1 MEIAGNDCRDLQ
13 EEEMLQNK
21 EQESRSARSF
31 RVLKQLGFTIIASLG
46 HFSTGSVLTW
56 PSPALSDLARNNVTW
71 VGTELVLTSMQVDMT
86 GSLVSLGSIL
96 GVLMGGTM
104 VTRLGRRRSMQTA
117 VAPWLIGLVA
127 LALAPN
133 VHVLLLARLLLGFT
147 SGVSAVAGALYT
159 TEIVDAEVRGIMYNI
174 LCLNVTLGGLFA
186 VGVGY
191 FVRWFHLAMICTI
204 PPSLLLIGSFFL
216 PDSPTLLVVRGEKIE
231 ALRVLRKLRGPHAN
245 LKSEIEVIEMKNS
258 FRADGWQKLLNRY
271 IVKRIIIVVMLMAFL
286 FLCGNDVFIVHTAR
300 ILREAGYPMD
310 ADIGTTT
317 VAVVRIVGMLVSFLL
332 VDRMGRRPSLVAS
345 YAISSVFLI
354 VLGVYVHL
362 TETATP
368 EDTTSSALGWVPL
381 VSVIMISFGLQI
393 GAQPVTFLLSA
404 EYFPTSVR
412 GQTFSICYSSGMLC
426 SFLVL
431 QVYNLMVDAFTLS
444 GYYWFCAAISF
455 VAVIF
460 TLIFVRETKGENV
473 G

>member
-1 MEIAGNDCRDLQ
+1 M
-13 EEEMLQNK
+13 
-21 EQESRSARSF
+21 
-31 RVLKQLGFTIIASLG
+31 
-46 HFSTGSVLTW
+46 STGSWCSVASDLQDLYCSNQHIRQERHPPTTVNTLHLALPEELTSDIPTFDCKETQYW
-56 PSPALSDLARNNVTW
+56 LQTPSNRLFLSSGTPALIADRICFGKPLQKSLKAVTLVDLYSKKGLHTFFLPSLEWRIP
-71 VGTELVLTSMQVDMT
+71 GTKLVCEEQTLPGETGKILSASESVEGCLSIQSQLDSFLTGKENCDN
-86 GSLVSLGSIL
+86 LGFCE
-96 GVLMGGTM
+96 
-104 VTRLGRRRSMQTA
+104 
-117 VAPWLIGLVA
+117 
-127 LALAPN
+127 
-133 VHVLLLARLLLGFT
+133 LLLGFT

-412 GQTFSICYSSGMLC
+412 GQFSNIYLNT
-426 SFLVL
+426 L
-431 QVYNLMVDAFTLS
+431 QVKQ
-444 GYYWFCAAISF
+444 I
-455 VAVIF
+455 
-460 TLIFVRETKGENV
+460 
-473 G
+473 